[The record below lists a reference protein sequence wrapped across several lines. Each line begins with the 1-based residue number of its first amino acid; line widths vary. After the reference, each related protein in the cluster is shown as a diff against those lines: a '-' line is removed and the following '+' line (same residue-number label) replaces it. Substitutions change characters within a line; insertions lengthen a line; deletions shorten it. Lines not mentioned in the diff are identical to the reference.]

1 MTPSPIS
8 DRSAG
13 FTLVEAVAAT
23 LLMSLIL
30 AALAMVTGQWLPN
43 WDRGAAR
50 LQRANLLTLGLDR
63 LTDDLAAAE
72 FISADVQ
79 DKFPIFV
86 GSELSVV
93 FVRTTLAP
101 NVGTGIEVVRIA
113 ETSDS
118 SGLAVVRSTAPLPI
132 GFGQSVDS
140 DTLVFANPVVMT
152 RAPYRVTFSY
162 AGPDRVWR
170 NAWQGQALLPRA
182 VRVLLRDNATAKILA
197 ASTSTL
203 VNAELPAR
211 CTWPASVGA
220 CPELGG
226 LLGTAAVSSAAGG
239 ATTTAA
245 GGAAAPAAGG
255 AAVAASGAGA
265 PVSGGATAP
274 AAGGGSVAPLPLPS
288 PGGAVSTL
296 APATSGGVR

>member
-1 MTPSPIS
+1 MTPSPTNT
-8 DRSAG
+8 RSAG
-13 FTLVEAVAAT
+13 FTLVEALAAT
-23 LLMSLIL
+23 LLMSFIL
-30 AALAMVTGQWLPN
+30 AALAIVTGQWLPN

-50 LQRANLLTLGLDR
+50 AQRADLLALGLDR
-63 LTDDLAAAE
+63 VTDDLAAAE

-86 GSELSVV
+86 GAELSVV

-132 GFGQSVDS
+132 GSGQSGES
-140 DTLVFANPVVMT
+140 DTLLFANPVVMT

-170 NAWQGQALLPRA
+170 NTWQGQAALPRA
-182 VRVLLRDNATAKILA
+182 VRVLLRDNATSEILA

-203 VNAELPAR
+203 INAELPAR

-226 LLGTAAVSSAAGG
+226 LLGTASVSSSA
-239 ATTTAA
+239 
-245 GGAAAPAAGG
+245 
-255 AAVAASGAGA
+255 
-265 PVSGGATAP
+265 GGATAP
-274 AAGGGSVAPLPLPS
+274 AVSGTAAPIGGGAAAASAGGASEAGSAAAPPAGGSVAPVPMPS
-288 PGGAVSTL
+288 PGGAGPAL
-296 APATSGGVR
+296 APVPSGGAR